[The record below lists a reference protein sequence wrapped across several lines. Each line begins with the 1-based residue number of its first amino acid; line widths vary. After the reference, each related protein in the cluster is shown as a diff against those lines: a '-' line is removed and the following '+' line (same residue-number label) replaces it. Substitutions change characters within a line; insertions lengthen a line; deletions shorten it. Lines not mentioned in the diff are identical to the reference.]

1 MSGIRVIAITIIP
14 IPPSHW
20 SIALQRRIAL
30 GVEFKL
36 VIIVEPVVVIPDML
50 SKNESVI
57 LKFKS
62 EKINGSDPNIATLI
76 QDNAVNKKACCK
88 LSFLSWSRLD
98 NKNNVPNIIVIKDA
112 LINDEFNSSNI
123 ICIIIGNIMEI
134 PSMICK
140 IPSVKKT
147 VL

>member
-30 GVEFKL
+30 GVEFKS

-76 QDNAVNKKACCK
+76 QDKAVNKKACCK

-112 LINDEFNSSNI
+112 LINDEFNSPNI